1 MLRPS
6 RIAFAG
12 VLVFLSLLSVRAHA
26 FERQWHLGAGLGAG
40 FFADANTSAG
50 PVLGLHAAYGL
61 SDMFD
66 VKVEGL
72 GALHSVGD
80 ESFQLLSG
88 SAGLAYK
95 VDVIQWIPYL
105 GIQVGYYHLMG
116 DVLPA
121 KLSNHE
127 LGLSVDLGLD
137 YAYSRSFGLGAQL
150 RYHGF
155 MHDPMSSMADAP
167 YFCALLRAEYRW
179 GY

>member
-6 RIAFAG
+6 RLVLAG
-12 VLVFLSLLSVRAHA
+12 LVLGASLLTARAHA
-26 FERQWHLGAGLGAG
+26 FERQWHLGGGLGAG
-40 FFADANTSAG
+40 FFSDGDTSAG
-50 PVLGLHAAYGL
+50 PALGLHAAYGL

-66 VKVEGL
+66 LKVEGL
-72 GALHSVGD
+72 AAMHSHQE

-95 VDVIQWIPYL
+95 LDVIQWIPYA
-105 GIQVGYYHLMG
+105 GIQVGYYHLTG
-116 DVLPA
+116 DVLPGN
-121 KLSNHE
+121 LSGHE

-137 YAYSRSFGLGAQL
+137 YAVSRSLGMGVQL

-155 MHDPMSSMADAP
+155 MNDPISSMADAP